1 MAHAKE
7 IRQQIRSVRSTQKIT
22 RAMEMVAASKIRR
35 AQERLRRS
43 VPYASGIDA
52 VVRRLAVVHPEFPHP
67 FLVPRTVRSVGF
79 LVVATDRGLC
89 GGLNVNLFRLLLQEL
104 RRARDA
110 NLPVAVATFGNKA
123 SVFVRRLRLEVLATV
138 GGVGDSPR
146 LTDVVGPLKV
156 MADAYREGRID
167 RLVLLGNRFVNTM
180 VQRPEASVL
189 LPLAP
194 SEEKELPAHWDYLYE
209 PDGVRLIDTILRRY
223 LEARVY
229 HALVENACCEQA
241 ARMVAMKSASEN
253 AAELIGRLELAY
265 NKARQA
271 AITREISEIV
281 AGAEAV

>member
-7 IRQQIRSVRSTQKIT
+7 IRLQIRSVRSTQKIT

-43 VPYASGIDA
+43 APYAEAIEA
-52 VVRRLAVVHPEFPHP
+52 VVRRLARVHPEFPHP
-67 FLVPRTVRSVGF
+67 FLVPRPARAVGVL
-79 LVVATDRGLC
+79 LVSTDRGLC
-89 GGLNVNLFRLLLQEL
+89 GGLNVNLFRLFLQEL
-104 RRARDA
+104 RRARADD
-110 NLPVAVATFGNKA
+110 LPVRVASFGAKGA
-123 SVFVRRLRLEVLATV
+123 VFVRRLRLEALAQAS
-138 GGVGDSPR
+138 GVGDSPR
-146 LTDVVGPLKV
+146 LADVVGPLKV

-167 RLVLLGNRFVNTM
+167 RLLLIGNRFVNTM
-180 VQRPEASVL
+180 VQQPYASVL

-194 SEEKELPAHWDYLYE
+194 SEESELPAHWDYLYE
-209 PDGVRLIDTILRRY
+209 PDSVRLVDTVLARY

-253 AAELIGRLELAY
+253 AAGLIDRLELAY

>member
-35 AQERLRRS
+35 AQDRLRRS
-43 VPYASGIDA
+43 APYAAGIEA
-52 VVRRLAVVHPEFPHP
+52 VVRRLARVHPEFSHP
-67 FLVPRTVRSVGF
+67 FLVPRPARSLGILIVS
-79 LVVATDRGLC
+79 TDRGLC

-104 RRARDA
+104 RRAREE
-110 NLPVAVATFGNKA
+110 NQPVAVASFGIKA
-123 SVFVRRLRLEVLATV
+123 SVFVRRLRLETWASVS
-138 GGVGDSPR
+138 GVGDSPR

-180 VQRPEASVL
+180 VQQPTANVL
-189 LPLAP
+189 LPLTP
-194 SEEKELPAHWDYLYE
+194 SDEKDLPAHWDYLYE
-209 PDGVRLIDTILRRY
+209 PDGVRLIDTVLNRY
-223 LEARVY
+223 LEAQVY

-253 AAELIGRLELAY
+253 AAELINRLELAY

>member
-1 MAHAKE
+1 
-7 IRQQIRSVRSTQKIT
+7 VRSTQKIT

-43 VPYASGIDA
+43 APYAAGIEA
-52 VVRRLAVVHPEFPHP
+52 VVRRLARVHPEFPHP
-67 FLVPRTVRSVGF
+67 FLVPRPTRSVGV
-79 LVVATDRGLC
+79 LVVSTDRGLC

-104 RRARDA
+104 RRAREE
-110 NLPVAVATFGNKA
+110 NLPVSVASFGSKA
-123 SVFVRRLRLEVLATV
+123 SVFVRRLRLETLASV
-138 GGVGDSPR
+138 SGIGDSPR
-146 LTDVVGPLKV
+146 LTDVIGPLKV
-156 MADAYREGRID
+156 MADAYRDGRID
-167 RLVLLGNRFVNTM
+167 RLVLLGSRFVNTM
-180 VQRPEASVL
+180 VQEPTASVL
-189 LPLAP
+189 LPLTP
-194 SEEKELPAHWDYLYE
+194 SDEKDLPAHWDYLYE
-209 PDGVRLIDTILRRY
+209 PDGVRLIDTVLNRY

-253 AAELIGRLELAY
+253 AAELINRLELAY

>member
-35 AQERLRRS
+35 AQDRLRRS
-43 VPYASGIDA
+43 APYAAGIEA
-52 VVRRLAVVHPEFPHP
+52 VVRRLARVHPEFPHP
-67 FLVPRTVRSVGF
+67 FLVPRPVRSVGI
-79 LVVATDRGLC
+79 LVVSTDRGLC
-89 GGLNVNLFRLLLQEL
+89 GGLNVNLFRLFLQEL
-104 RRARDA
+104 RRARDE
-110 NLPVAVATFGNKA
+110 NLPVAVAPFGNKGA
-123 SVFVRRLRLEVLATV
+123 VFVRRLRLETLAAAT
-138 GGVGDSPR
+138 GVGDSPR
-146 LTDVVGPLKV
+146 LSDVIGPLKV

-180 VQRPEASVL
+180 VQQPTASVL

-209 PDGVRLIDTILRRY
+209 PDGVRLIDTVLDRY

-253 AAELIGRLELAY
+253 AAELINRLELAY